1 MIIKK
6 LINTYYLLMLSN
18 FKMFIAKNIG
28 QLQYDPLAFEG
39 VH

>member
-18 FKMFIAKNIG
+18 FKVFIAKDID
-28 QLQYDPLAFEG
+28 QLHYGPLALEG